1 MSDTQDVSRTKI
13 FISRLEHLDSGSRA
27 RLKRSA
33 GKELAAAG
41 DALGLFYSLLPYGV
55 PQYQEETYF
64 LIATLYPLAEGTTKG
79 NFGDHLRT
87 AQSAKNSKG
96 LDRRVENLLDADL
109 VQLHF
114 RLRQAAKFLQSC
126 RVRVNWLQLLE
137 DVLQWEHPDR
147 FIQQRWARSYFGQ

>member
-1 MSDTQDVSRTKI
+1 
-13 FISRLEHLDSGSRA
+13 
-27 RLKRSA
+27 
-33 GKELAAAG
+33 
-41 DALGLFYSLLPYGV
+41 
-55 PQYQEETYF
+55 
-64 LIATLYPLAEGTTKG
+64 
-79 NFGDHLRT
+79 
-87 AQSAKNSKG
+87 
-96 LDRRVENLLDADL
+96 LLDADL

>member
-1 MSDTQDVSRTKI
+1 MSDTQDVPRTKI

-64 LIATLYPLAEGTTKG
+64 LTATLYPPAEGTPKG
-79 NFGDHLRT
+79 NFGEHLRT
-87 AQSAKNSKG
+87 AQTAKNSNCLLYTSDAADDLPCVDFG
-96 LDRRVENLLDADL
+96 GRRIIN
-109 VQLHF
+109 
-114 RLRQAAKFLQSC
+114 K
-126 RVRVNWLQLLE
+126 
-137 DVLQWEHPDR
+137 
-147 FIQQRWARSYFGQ
+147 